1 MTRAVRHGSEID
13 VVTVAMSSDRP
24 LTLAATAAT
33 FDGADIGVAIR
44 APAVPVARIPLI
56 RRMAGGL
63 EDVVL
68 LILVVLFFPLG
79 VLLIGT
85 PIAVCVRALMAI
97 AHRL

>member
-1 MTRAVRHGSEID
+1 M
-13 VVTVAMSSDRP
+13 
-24 LTLAATAAT
+24 AATS
-33 FDGADIGVAIR
+33 DGDVIGVTIR
-44 APAVPVARIPLI
+44 APAVPIAATSVI

-68 LILVVLFFPLG
+68 LLVVVLLFPLG

-85 PIAVCVRALMAI
+85 PIAVCVRTLVAI